1 MSGRDIVFVTVP
13 GKDLDLW
20 FWPCHMIGGEKRLS
34 NAVENRRNSE
44 EVTACPL
51 YGMALWQLFPFRLNI
66 CRLRSMLT
74 WTTTCGTANG
84 LQIMITRVFDF

>member
-34 NAVENRRNSE
+34 NAVETEETRRK
-44 EVTACPL
+44 
-51 YGMALWQLFPFRLNI
+51 
-66 CRLRSMLT
+66 
-74 WTTTCGTANG
+74 
-84 LQIMITRVFDF
+84 